1 MNRAGFRAIRVAPFG
16 AGSPE
21 GAGVPGR
28 FALVACLLGFGL
40 THGSLPVPA
49 SAIGRARCFRLKA

>member
-1 MNRAGFRAIRVAPFG
+1 MNRAGFRAIRIGRIG

-21 GAGVPGR
+21 GAGVPDA
-28 FALVACLLGFGL
+28 FALVALSLLGFGL

-49 SAIGRARCFRLKA
+49 PPSGARCFLLKA